1 MVNECEQA
9 SEELSELESKYKFA
23 RKFRQWK
30 PDYIKE
36 RENAPEQKLK
46 EEFLFFEKRQ
56 QYFDFA

>member
-1 MVNECEQA
+1 M
-9 SEELSELESKYKFA
+9 ESKYKFA
-23 RKFRQWK
+23 RKYRQWK